1 MRLSLFYPVR
11 RGSWRRSILLIVK
24 ERERK
29 REGKK
34 RRETRHACA
43 FSPIHREGIES
54 GEGKRKETMLEGDG
68 KRCWKDAAWNARAED
83 GEIVSFRQTYLLLL
97 FYEPID
103 HSFPYLR
110 TVVSPPSLYDIVS
123 LTVTQAQQALDF
135 HFCTDSRIILSFK
148 SSISGGRIYLEV
160 LAPESWIEILI
171 IMGIMYRV
179 SLISYILNVAIIIL

>member
-1 MRLSLFYPVR
+1 M
-11 RGSWRRSILLIVK
+11 
-24 ERERK
+24 
-29 REGKK
+29 
-34 RRETRHACA
+34 
-43 FSPIHREGIES
+43 
-54 GEGKRKETMLEGDG
+54 
-68 KRCWKDAAWNARAED
+68 ED

-123 LTVTQAQQALDF
+123 LTATQAQQALDF

-148 SSISGGRIYLEV
+148 SSISGGRIYLEMLIEM
-160 LAPESWIEILI
+160 LALESRIEILI

>member
-103 HSFPYLR
+103 HSFPY
-110 TVVSPPSLYDIVS
+110 DIVS

-148 SSISGGRIYLEV
+148 SSISGGRIYLEM